1 MNILRSIRLIMGLNT
16 LLVASLA
23 VLSTWLCKQSG
34 WSADFPL
41 TIIGI
46 AVVFPIVFSISGA
59 YKRRE
64 TALKHYGTMKAFGR
78 AIFLASR
85 DWIED
90 DHEPCQEELRSHLQD
105 LFMSCR
111 ELFHATPE
119 SRDERENEIYARF
132 SELSLFI
139 RGFRTRGMSTGEV
152 SRANQYLSKIIEAF
166 ESLKHIFQY
175 RTPRTLRAYSKLFI
189 FLLPVLYGPYFAE
202 ISIDRSLILSF
213 IMPILFSVVLVSLD
227 YIQDHLEN
235 PFDQIGE
242 DDIKINAE
250 KFADRLTL

>member
-1 MNILRSIRLIMGLNT
+1 MNILKSIRLIMGVNT

-23 VLSTWLCKQSG
+23 VLSTWLCRRYG
-34 WSADFPL
+34 WTADFPL

-78 AIFLASR
+78 ALFLASR
-85 DWIED
+85 DWVD
-90 DHEPCQEELRSHLQD
+90 DDYAPHQEQLRSHLQD
-105 LFMSCR
+105 LFHSCR

-119 SRDERENEIYARF
+119 DRDMKENQIYTRF

-139 RGFRTRGMSTGEV
+139 KGFRTRGMSTGEV

-189 FLLPVLYGPYFAE
+189 FLLPVLYGPYFAK
-202 ISIDRSLILSF
+202 ISIDTPFILAF
-213 IMPILFSVVLVSLD
+213 IMPVLFSVVLVSLD

-250 KFADRLTL
+250 KFADRLSM

>member
-1 MNILRSIRLIMGLNT
+1 MSILKSIRLIMGLNT
-16 LLVASLA
+16 LLVAFLA
-23 VLSTWLCKQSG
+23 VFSTWLCKQFG
-34 WSADFPL
+34 WVADFPL

-78 AIFLASR
+78 ALFLASR
-85 DWIED
+85 DWID
-90 DHEPCQEELRSHLQD
+90 DDEAPHQDELKALLQG
-105 LFMSCR
+105 LFNDCR
-111 ELFHATPE
+111 ELFHATPDD
-119 SRDERENEIYARF
+119 RDARENELYSRF
-132 SELSLFI
+132 SELSLFVK
-139 RGFRTRGMSTGEV
+139 GFRARGMSTGEV

-189 FLLPVLYGPYFAE
+189 FLLPALYGPYFAE
-202 ISIDRSLILSF
+202 ISIDRSLVLSF

-250 KFADRLTL
+250 KFADRLSL